1 MMSNSEFYGEVF
13 NLGSGSNFTINE
25 IANCLESEKRY
36 IPAVKEPRES
46 LALIEKANQLL
57 NWYPSTN
64 VENWIKDNLK
74 V

>member
-1 MMSNSEFYGEVF
+1 MKSPTVWKVK
-13 NLGSGSNFTINE
+13 
-25 IANCLESEKRY
+25 KRY

-46 LALIEKANQLL
+46 LAHIEKANQLL